1 MPLPDLATTTDLS
14 ARGVDDDTFDSALI
28 AVMLTVASSIVRGA
42 AQSPIVQTT
51 STVTLW
57 GLGEGRYLDLP
68 GKPVTAVS
76 AVAVDGV
83 ALASGDYKLIHGR
96 LWRLCGWGDE
106 SCPAEVAVTMTHGY
120 PAAPAWV
127 VQLVCDLAIAG
138 CKAAPTGARDPRI
151 FMEVLGPYTVQF
163 SQLGEQV
170 ATAMELPRSTRQT
183 LRKAFGGGAAL
194 VAAQ

>member
-1 MPLPDLATTTDLS
+1 MALPDLATTTDLS
-14 ARGVDDDTFDSALI
+14 VRGVDDDTFDSALI
-28 AVMLTVASSIVRGA
+28 AAMLAVASSVVRGA

-57 GLGEGRYLDLP
+57 AQDNDRHLDLP

-76 AVAVDGV
+76 AVTVDGT
-83 ALASGDYKLIHGR
+83 ALATTDYKLIHGR
-96 LWRLCGWGDE
+96 LWRLCGWGHE
-106 SCPAEVAVTMTHGY
+106 ACPAEITVTLTHGY

-170 ATAMELPRSTRQT
+170 ATAMELPMATKQA

-194 VAAQ
+194 VVSR